1 MAQEIERKFLVKG
14 DFKTFAIE
22 EKKIIQ
28 GYLSTVA
35 KSTVR
40 IRISDNKGYITIK
53 GIANKS
59 GISRYEW
66 EKQIPIDEAYDL
78 LELCE
83 DNRIEKTRY
92 IIPANGD
99 LVFEVDEFYGENE
112 GLIIAEIELPNED
125 SSFTKPLWLSKEVT
139 GITKYYNAMLLK
151 KPFKN
156 W

>member
-22 EKKIIQ
+22 KKKIIQ

>member
-35 KSTVR
+35 KSAVR
-40 IRISDNKGYITIK
+40 IRISDNKGFITIK

>member
-22 EKKIIQ
+22 KKKIIQ

-35 KSTVR
+35 KSAVR
-40 IRISDNKGYITIK
+40 IRISDNKGFITIK